1 MRSLSVQW
9 KITLLAGCCLIIT
22 SLSLIGFSIYNATSN
37 QQVIK
42 SQSSESVINKTQQ
55 LLASV
60 SQLNA
65 QETQRYVDEA
75 VYRAEMLAASAQFL
89 KNNADENFTP
99 SEELR
104 TALDE
109 MVRRSVLNFDS
120 IQGAYL
126 VFQPDL
132 LDGEDA
138 NYVDADY
145 VGSNEKGR
153 FAPYWKV
160 ADNGENVLANVL
172 SEPIL
177 SDDSNSERF
186 YCPLS
191 SGQTCISTPRVVNSG
206 GTALLTSSISVP
218 ILVDDVAIGFLG
230 IDLRLD
236 GLTSVVTQSDQSLFD
251 GAGAVYVVSLD
262 GSVIASDDSS
272 IAVGS
277 VFQSDNTNSDL
288 MTDFI
293 FGGEVTTQWS
303 ENGEWLLAFAP
314 VTAANQTW
322 GVLFEIPRESVVADA
337 NRLDSIISTKVSEG
351 IQTEVIAGVIFILFG
366 LAIIAFS
373 SLSIVKPI
381 RQVVERLNDIASGE
395 GDLTQ
400 RLEVKSQDE
409 IGQLSQG
416 FNLFLDKLQHTIK
429 EVIQTTEQVAST
441 TSQAKASASSTR
453 ESSESQFKEV
463 DLVATAAEEMTQT
476 AGLVVQNAEVAVDAA
491 CEANRSARQGQQV
504 IELSAGEMR
513 KLVERMSS
521 AVPIVEELAKNN
533 GNITEILSVIE
544 GISEQTNLLALNAAI
559 EAARAGEQGRGFAVV
574 ADEVR
579 NLASRTQSSVG
590 EIRAVI
596 DKVHAGTQDVVEAIQ
611 EGNILANDTALHV
624 QNAVEDL
631 GSIFTSIEEISDMNS
646 QIVRAAEEQQSV
658 SGEVNQ
664 SVVNIR
670 DLSAKILE
678 QAAASEQVGSEIEQL
693 SQQQQKLV
701 NQFKVE

>member
-75 VYRAEMLAASAQFL
+75 IYRAEMLAASAQFL

-126 VFQPDL
+126 VFRPDL
-132 LDGEDA
+132 LDSEDA

-160 ADNGENVLANVL
+160 ADNGENVLSNVL
-172 SEPIL
+172 SESTL
-177 SDDSNSERF
+177 NDNSNSERF

-236 GLTSVVTQSDQSLFD
+236 GLTSVITQSDQSLFN
-251 GAGAVYVVSLD
+251 GAGKAYVVSLD

-277 VFQSDNTNSDL
+277 NFQSDNTNSDL

-314 VTAANQTW
+314 VVAANQTW
-322 GVLFEIPRESVVADA
+322 GVLFEIPRDSVVADA
-337 NRLDSIISTKVSEG
+337 NKLDSIISTKLSEG
-351 IQTEVIAGVIFILFG
+351 IKTEVIAGTVFIIFG
-366 LAIIAFS
+366 LAIIAFA

-409 IGQLSQG
+409 IGQLSKG

-429 EVIQTTEQVAST
+429 EVIQTTEQVANT

-491 CEANRSARQGQQV
+491 CEANRSAQQGQQV

-596 DKVHAGTQDVVEAIQ
+596 DKVHAGTQDVVKAIQ

-631 GSIFTSIEEISDMNS
+631 GSIFTSIEAISDMNN

-678 QAAASEQVGSEIEQL
+678 QAAASEQVGNEIDQL

-701 NQFKVE
+701 NQFKV

>member
-1 MRSLSVQW
+1 MRSLSVLW

-22 SLSLIGFSIYNATSN
+22 SLSLIGFSIYNATSK

-42 SQSSESVINKTQQ
+42 SQSSESVITKTQQ
-55 LLASV
+55 LLSSV

-75 VYRAEMLAASAQFL
+75 IYRAEMLAASAQFL

-126 VFQPDL
+126 VFKPDL
-132 LDGEDA
+132 LDSEDS

-153 FAPYWKV
+153 FAPYWKL
-160 ADNGENVLANVL
+160 ADNGENVLSNVL
-172 SEPIL
+172 SESTL
-177 SDDSNSERF
+177 NDNSNSERF

-236 GLTSVVTQSDQSLFD
+236 GLTSVITQSDQSLFD
-251 GAGAVYVVSLD
+251 GAGKAYVVSLD

-277 VFQSDNTNSDL
+277 NFQSDNTNSDL

-314 VTAANQTW
+314 VVAANQTW
-322 GVLFEIPRESVVADA
+322 GVLFEIPRDSVVADA
-337 NRLDSIISTKVSEG
+337 NKLDSIISTKLSEG
-351 IQTEVIAGVIFILFG
+351 IKTEVIAGTVFIIFG
-366 LAIIAFS
+366 LAIIAFA

-409 IGQLSQG
+409 IGQLSKG

-429 EVIQTTEQVAST
+429 EVIQTTEQVANT

-491 CEANRSARQGQQV
+491 CEANRSAQQGQQV

-631 GSIFTSIEEISDMNS
+631 GSIFTSIEAISDMNN

-678 QAAASEQVGSEIEQL
+678 QAAASEQVGNKIDQL
-693 SQQQQKLV
+693 SKQQQKLV
-701 NQFKVE
+701 NQFKV

>member
-22 SLSLIGFSIYNATSN
+22 SLSLIGFSIYNASSN

-42 SQSSESVINKTQQ
+42 SQSSDSVITKTEQ

-75 VYRAEMLAASAQFL
+75 IYRAEMLAASAKFL
-89 KNNADENFTP
+89 KTNAEENFTP

-109 MVRRSVLNFDS
+109 MIRRSVLDFDS
-120 IQGAYL
+120 ILGAYL
-126 VFQPDL
+126 VFRPEM
-132 LDGEDA
+132 LDGEDG

-145 VGSNEKGR
+145 VGSNEVGR

-160 ADNGENVLANVL
+160 ADNGENVLSNVL
-172 SEPIL
+172 SEQIL
-177 SDDSNSERF
+177 NDNSNSERF

-191 SGQTCISTPRVVNSG
+191 SGQTCISTPKVVTSG
-206 GTALLTSSISVP
+206 GQSLLTSSISVP
-218 ILVDDVAIGFLG
+218 ILVDDTPIGFLG

-236 GLTSVVTQSDQSLFD
+236 GLTDIVAESDAELFNGN
-251 GAGAVYVVSLD
+251 GAIYVVSLD
-262 GSVIASDDSS
+262 GSVIAADDASVTTGSQFASRNTSSD
-272 IAVGS
+272 
-277 VFQSDNTNSDL
+277 QL
-288 MTDFI
+288 TDFM
-293 FGGEVTTQWS
+293 FGGETMTQWS

-314 VTAANQTW
+314 VMAANQTW
-322 GVLFEIPRESVVADA
+322 GVLLEIPKQSVVADA
-337 NRLDSIISTKVSEG
+337 NLLDAIISEKLSES
-351 IQTEVIAGVIFILFG
+351 IKTELLAGGLFIVLG
-366 LAIIAFS
+366 LAIIAFA

-381 RQVVERLNDIASGE
+381 RQVVERLDDIASGE

-409 IGQLSQG
+409 VGQLAQG
-416 FNLFLDKLQHTIK
+416 FNRFLDKLQPTIK
-429 EVIQTTEQVAST
+429 EVIATSEQVANT
-441 TSQAKASASSTR
+441 TSAAKASASSTR
-453 ESSESQFKEV
+453 QSSESQFKEV

-476 AGLVVQNAEVAVDAA
+476 ASLVVQNAEIAVGAA
-491 CEANRSARQGQQV
+491 SEANSSAKQGQQV

-533 GNITEILSVIE
+533 ANITDILGVIE

-579 NLASRTQSSVG
+579 NLASRTQASVG
-590 EIRAVI
+590 EIRQVI
-596 DKVHAGTQDVVEAIQ
+596 DKVQAGTQDVVEAIQ

-631 GSIFTSIEEISDMNS
+631 GSIFTSIEAISDMNN

-670 DLSAKILE
+670 DLSAQILE
-678 QAAASEQVGSEIEQL
+678 QASKSEEQGNQIDTL
-693 SQQQQKLV
+693 SQQQQALV
-701 NQFKVE
+701 NQFKV

>member
-177 SDDSNSERF
+177 NDDSNSERF

-701 NQFKVE
+701 NQFKV

>member
-272 IAVGS
+272 VAVGS

-337 NRLDSIISTKVSEG
+337 NRLDSIISTKISEG

-701 NQFKVE
+701 NQFKV

>member
-75 VYRAEMLAASAQFL
+75 IYRAEMLASSAQFL

-701 NQFKVE
+701 NQFKV

>member
-22 SLSLIGFSIYNATSN
+22 SLSLIGFSIYNATSK

-42 SQSSESVINKTQQ
+42 SQSSESVITKTQQ
-55 LLASV
+55 LLSSV

-75 VYRAEMLAASAQFL
+75 IYRAEMLAASAQFL

-126 VFQPDL
+126 VFKPDL
-132 LDGEDA
+132 LDSEDS

-153 FAPYWKV
+153 FAPYWKL
-160 ADNGENVLANVL
+160 ADNGENVLSNVL
-172 SEPIL
+172 SESTL
-177 SDDSNSERF
+177 NDNSNSERF

-236 GLTSVVTQSDQSLFD
+236 GLTSVITQSDQSLFN
-251 GAGAVYVVSLD
+251 GAGKAYVVSLD

-277 VFQSDNTNSDL
+277 NFQSDNTNSDL

-314 VTAANQTW
+314 VVAANQTW
-322 GVLFEIPRESVVADA
+322 GVLFEIPRDSVVADA
-337 NRLDSIISTKVSEG
+337 NKLDSIISTKLSEG
-351 IQTEVIAGVIFILFG
+351 IKTEVIAGTVFIIFG
-366 LAIIAFS
+366 LAIIAFA

-409 IGQLSQG
+409 IGQLSKG

-429 EVIQTTEQVAST
+429 EVIQTTEQVANT

-491 CEANRSARQGQQV
+491 CEANRSAQQGQQV

-611 EGNILANDTALHV
+611 EGNILAYDTALHA

-631 GSIFTSIEEISDMNS
+631 GSSFTSIEAISDMNN

-678 QAAASEQVGSEIEQL
+678 QAAASEQVGNEIDQL
-693 SQQQQKLV
+693 SKQQQKLV
-701 NQFKVE
+701 IQFKV

>member
-293 FGGEVTTQWS
+293 FGGEVMTQWS

-701 NQFKVE
+701 NQFKV

>member
-75 VYRAEMLAASAQFL
+75 IYRAEMLAASAQFL

-126 VFQPDL
+126 VFKPDL
-132 LDGEDA
+132 LDSEDA

-172 SEPIL
+172 SESIL
-177 SDDSNSERF
+177 NDDSNSERF

-191 SGQTCISTPRVVNSG
+191 SGQTCISTPRIVNSG

-218 ILVDDVAIGFLG
+218 ILVDDVTIGFLG

-277 VFQSDNTNSDL
+277 TFQSDNTNSDL

-314 VTAANQTW
+314 VVAANQTW
-322 GVLFEIPRESVVADA
+322 GVLFEIPKESVVADA
-337 NRLDSIISTKVSEG
+337 NKLDSIISTKLSEG
-351 IQTEVIAGVIFILFG
+351 IKTEVIAGTVFILFG
-366 LAIIAFS
+366 LAIIAFA

-409 IGQLSQG
+409 IGQLSKG

-429 EVIQTTEQVAST
+429 EVIHTTEQVAST

-476 AGLVVQNAEVAVDAA
+476 SGLVVQNAEVAVDAA
-491 CEANRSARQGQQV
+491 CEANRSAQQGQQV

-624 QNAVEDL
+624 QKAVEDL
-631 GSIFTSIEEISDMNS
+631 GSIFTSIEAISDMNS

-678 QAAASEQVGSEIEQL
+678 QAAASEQVGSEIDQL
-693 SQQQQKLV
+693 SQQQKKLV
-701 NQFKVE
+701 NQFKV

>member
-9 KITLLAGCCLIIT
+9 KITLLAGCCLLIT
-22 SLSLIGFSIYNATSN
+22 SLSLIGFSIYNASSN

-42 SQSSESVINKTQQ
+42 SQSSDSVINKTEQ

-75 VYRAEMLAASAQFL
+75 IYRAEMLAASAKFL
-89 KNNADENFTP
+89 KTNAEENFTP

-109 MVRRSVLNFDS
+109 MIRRSVLDFDS
-120 IQGAYL
+120 ILGAYL
-126 VFQPDL
+126 VFRPEM
-132 LDGEDA
+132 LDGEDG

-145 VGSNEKGR
+145 VGSNEVGR

-160 ADNGENVLANVL
+160 ADNGENVLSNVL
-172 SEPIL
+172 SEQVL
-177 SDDSNSERF
+177 NDNSNSERF

-191 SGQTCISTPRVVNSG
+191 SGQTCISTPKVVTSG
-206 GTALLTSSISVP
+206 GQSLLTSSISVP
-218 ILVDDVAIGFLG
+218 ILIDDTPIGFLG

-236 GLTSVVTQSDQSLFD
+236 ALTHIVAESDAELFD
-251 GAGAVYVVSLD
+251 GNGAIYVVSLD
-262 GSVIASDDSS
+262 GSVIAADDTS
-272 IAVGS
+272 IPTGS
-277 VFQSDNTNSDL
+277 QFASKHTSNDQL
-288 MTDFI
+288 TDFM
-293 FGGEVTTQWS
+293 FGGETMTQWS

-314 VTAANQTW
+314 VVAANQTW
-322 GVLFEIPRESVVADA
+322 GVLLEIPRDSVVADA
-337 NRLDSIISTKVSEG
+337 NLLDAIISDKLSEG
-351 IQTEVIAGVIFILFG
+351 IKTELIAGGLFIVIG
-366 LAIIAFS
+366 LAIIAFA

-381 RQVVERLNDIASGE
+381 RQVVERLDDIASGE

-400 RLEVKSQDE
+400 RLDVKSQDE
-409 IGQLSQG
+409 VGQLAQG
-416 FNLFLDKLQHTIK
+416 FNRFLDKLQPTIK
-429 EVIQTTEQVAST
+429 EVIATSEQVANT
-441 TSQAKASASSTR
+441 TSAAKASASSTR
-453 ESSESQFKEV
+453 QSSESQFKEV

-476 AGLVVQNAEVAVDAA
+476 ASLVVQNAEVAVGAA
-491 CEANRSARQGQQV
+491 SEANSSAKQGQQV

-533 GNITEILSVIE
+533 ANITDILGVIE

-579 NLASRTQSSVG
+579 NLASRTQASVG
-590 EIRAVI
+590 EIRQVI
-596 DKVHAGTQDVVEAIQ
+596 DKVQAGTQDVVEAIQ

-631 GSIFTSIEEISDMNS
+631 GSIFTSIEAISDMNN

-670 DLSAKILE
+670 DLSAQILE
-678 QAAASEQVGSEIEQL
+678 QASKSEEQGNQIDTL
-693 SQQQQKLV
+693 SQQQQALV
-701 NQFKVE
+701 NQFKV

>member
-75 VYRAEMLAASAQFL
+75 IYRAEMLAASAQFL

-126 VFQPDL
+126 VFKPDL
-132 LDGEDA
+132 LDSEDA

-160 ADNGENVLANVL
+160 ADNGENVLSNVL
-172 SEPIL
+172 SESTL
-177 SDDSNSERF
+177 NDNSNSERF

-236 GLTSVVTQSDQSLFD
+236 GLTSVITQSDQSLFN
-251 GAGAVYVVSLD
+251 GAGKAYVVSLD

-277 VFQSDNTNSDL
+277 NFQSDNTNSDL

-314 VTAANQTW
+314 VVAANQTW
-322 GVLFEIPRESVVADA
+322 GVLFEIPRDSVVADA
-337 NRLDSIISTKVSEG
+337 NKLDSIISTKLSEG
-351 IQTEVIAGVIFILFG
+351 IKTEVIAGTVFIIFG
-366 LAIIAFS
+366 LAIIAFA

-409 IGQLSQG
+409 IGQLSKG

-429 EVIQTTEQVAST
+429 EVIQTTEQVANT

-491 CEANRSARQGQQV
+491 CEANRSAQQGQQV

-624 QNAVEDL
+624 QKAVEDL
-631 GSIFTSIEEISDMNS
+631 GSIFTSIEAISDMNS

-678 QAAASEQVGSEIEQL
+678 QAAASEQVGSEIDQL
-693 SQQQQKLV
+693 SQQQRKLV
-701 NQFKVE
+701 NQFKV

>member
-75 VYRAEMLAASAQFL
+75 IYRAEMLAASAQFL

-126 VFQPDL
+126 VFKPDL
-132 LDGEDA
+132 LDSEDA

-160 ADNGENVLANVL
+160 ADNGENVLSNVL
-172 SEPIL
+172 SESTL
-177 SDDSNSERF
+177 NDNSNSERF

-236 GLTSVVTQSDQSLFD
+236 GLTSVITQSDKSLFN
-251 GAGAVYVVSLD
+251 GAGKAYVVSLD

-277 VFQSDNTNSDL
+277 NFQSDNTNSDL

-314 VTAANQTW
+314 VVAANQTW
-322 GVLFEIPRESVVADA
+322 GVLFEIPRDSVVADA
-337 NRLDSIISTKVSEG
+337 NKLDSIISTKLSEG
-351 IQTEVIAGVIFILFG
+351 IKTEVIAGTVFIIFG
-366 LAIIAFS
+366 LAIIAFA

-409 IGQLSQG
+409 IGQLSKG

-429 EVIQTTEQVAST
+429 EVIHTTEQVANT
-441 TSQAKASASSTR
+441 TSQAKTSASSTR

-491 CEANRSARQGQQV
+491 CEANRSAQQGQQV

-631 GSIFTSIEEISDMNS
+631 GSIFTSIEAISDMNN

-678 QAAASEQVGSEIEQL
+678 QAAASEQVGNEIDQL

-701 NQFKVE
+701 NQFKV

>member
-75 VYRAEMLAASAQFL
+75 IYRAEMLAASAQFL

-126 VFQPDL
+126 VFKPDL
-132 LDGEDA
+132 LDSEDA

-172 SEPIL
+172 SESIL
-177 SDDSNSERF
+177 NDDSNSERF

-191 SGQTCISTPRVVNSG
+191 SGQTCISTPRIVNSG

-218 ILVDDVAIGFLG
+218 ILVDDVTIGFLG

-277 VFQSDNTNSDL
+277 TFQSDNTNSDL

-314 VTAANQTW
+314 VVAANQTW
-322 GVLFEIPRESVVADA
+322 GVLFEIPKESVVADA
-337 NRLDSIISTKVSEG
+337 NKLDAIISTKLSEG
-351 IQTEVIAGVIFILFG
+351 IKTEVIAGTVFILFG
-366 LAIIAFS
+366 LAIIAFA

-409 IGQLSQG
+409 IGQLSKG

-429 EVIQTTEQVAST
+429 EVIHTTEQVAST

-476 AGLVVQNAEVAVDAA
+476 SGLVVQNAEVAVDAA
-491 CEANRSARQGQQV
+491 CEANRSAQQGQQV

-624 QNAVEDL
+624 QKAVEDL
-631 GSIFTSIEEISDMNS
+631 GSIFTSIEAISDMNS

-678 QAAASEQVGSEIEQL
+678 QAAASEQVGSEIDQL
-693 SQQQQKLV
+693 SQQQKKLV
-701 NQFKVE
+701 NQFKV

>member
-75 VYRAEMLAASAQFL
+75 IYRAEMLAASAQFL

-126 VFQPDL
+126 VFKPDL
-132 LDGEDA
+132 LDSEDA

-172 SEPIL
+172 SESIL
-177 SDDSNSERF
+177 NDDSNSERF

-191 SGQTCISTPRVVNSG
+191 SGQTCISTPKVVNSSG
-206 GTALLTSSISVP
+206 VALLTSSISVP

-236 GLTSVVTQSDQSLFD
+236 GLTSVITQSDQSLFN
-251 GAGAVYVVSLD
+251 GAGKAYVVSLD

-277 VFQSDNTNSDL
+277 TFQSGNTNSDL

-314 VTAANQTW
+314 VVAANQTW
-322 GVLFEIPRESVVADA
+322 GVLFEIPRDSVVADA
-337 NRLDSIISTKVSEG
+337 NKLDSIISTKLSEG
-351 IQTEVIAGVIFILFG
+351 IKTEVIAGTVFIIFG
-366 LAIIAFS
+366 LAIIAFA

-409 IGQLSQG
+409 IGQLSKG

-429 EVIQTTEQVAST
+429 EVIHTTEQVAST

-491 CEANRSARQGQQV
+491 CEANRSAQQGQQV

-624 QNAVEDL
+624 QKAVEDL
-631 GSIFTSIEEISDMNS
+631 GSIFTSIEAISDMNS

-678 QAAASEQVGSEIEQL
+678 QAAASEQVGNEIDQL

-701 NQFKVE
+701 NQFKV

>member
-206 GTALLTSSISVP
+206 GTTLLTSSISVP

-701 NQFKVE
+701 NQFKV

>member
-236 GLTSVVTQSDQSLFD
+236 GLTNVVTQSDQSLFD
-251 GAGAVYVVSLD
+251 GVGAVYVVSLD

-277 VFQSDNTNSDL
+277 SFQSDNTNSDL

-322 GVLFEIPRESVVADA
+322 GVLFEIPRESVIADA

-701 NQFKVE
+701 NQFKV

>member
-22 SLSLIGFSIYNATSN
+22 SLSLIGFSIYNATSK

-42 SQSSESVINKTQQ
+42 SQSSESVITKTQQ
-55 LLASV
+55 LLSSV

-75 VYRAEMLAASAQFL
+75 IYRAEMLAASAQFL

-126 VFQPDL
+126 VFKPDL
-132 LDGEDA
+132 LDSEDS

-153 FAPYWKV
+153 FAPYWKL
-160 ADNGENVLANVL
+160 ADNGENVLSNVL
-172 SEPIL
+172 SESTL
-177 SDDSNSERF
+177 NDNSNSERF

-236 GLTSVVTQSDQSLFD
+236 GLTSVITQSDQSLFN
-251 GAGAVYVVSLD
+251 GAGKAYVVSLD

-277 VFQSDNTNSDL
+277 NFQSDNTNSDL

-303 ENGEWLLAFAP
+303 EDGEWLLAFAP
-314 VTAANQTW
+314 VVAANQTW
-322 GVLFEIPRESVVADA
+322 GVLFEIPRDSVVADA
-337 NRLDSIISTKVSEG
+337 NKLDSIISTKLSEG
-351 IQTEVIAGVIFILFG
+351 IKTEVIAGTVFIIFG
-366 LAIIAFS
+366 LAIIAFA

-409 IGQLSQG
+409 IGQLSKG

-429 EVIQTTEQVAST
+429 EVIQTTEQVANT

-491 CEANRSARQGQQV
+491 CEANRSAQQGQQV

-631 GSIFTSIEEISDMNS
+631 GSIFTSIEAISDMNN

-678 QAAASEQVGSEIEQL
+678 QAAASEQVGHEIDQL

-701 NQFKVE
+701 NQFKV

>member
-1 MRSLSVQW
+1 M
-9 KITLLAGCCLIIT
+9 
-22 SLSLIGFSIYNATSN
+22 
-37 QQVIK
+37 
-42 SQSSESVINKTQQ
+42 
-55 LLASV
+55 
-60 SQLNA
+60 
-65 QETQRYVDEA
+65 
-75 VYRAEMLAASAQFL
+75 
-89 KNNADENFTP
+89 
-99 SEELR
+99 
-104 TALDE
+104 
-109 MVRRSVLNFDS
+109 
-120 IQGAYL
+120 
-126 VFQPDL
+126 
-132 LDGEDA
+132 
-138 NYVDADY
+138 
-145 VGSNEKGR
+145 
-153 FAPYWKV
+153 
-160 ADNGENVLANVL
+160 
-172 SEPIL
+172 
-177 SDDSNSERF
+177 
-186 YCPLS
+186 
-191 SGQTCISTPRVVNSG
+191 
-206 GTALLTSSISVP
+206 
-218 ILVDDVAIGFLG
+218 
-230 IDLRLD
+230 
-236 GLTSVVTQSDQSLFD
+236 
-251 GAGAVYVVSLD
+251 
-262 GSVIASDDSS
+262 
-272 IAVGS
+272 
-277 VFQSDNTNSDL
+277 
-288 MTDFI
+288 
-293 FGGEVTTQWS
+293 TTQWS

-701 NQFKVE
+701 NQFKV

>member
-9 KITLLAGCCLIIT
+9 KITLLAGCCLLIT
-22 SLSLIGFSIYNATSN
+22 SLSLIGFSIYNASSN

-42 SQSSESVINKTQQ
+42 SQSSDSVINKTEQ

-75 VYRAEMLAASAQFL
+75 IYRAEMLAASAKFL
-89 KNNADENFTP
+89 KTNAEENFTP

-109 MVRRSVLNFDS
+109 MIRRSVLDFDS
-120 IQGAYL
+120 ILGAYL
-126 VFQPDL
+126 VFRPEM
-132 LDGEDA
+132 LDGEDG

-145 VGSNEKGR
+145 VGSNEVGR

-160 ADNGENVLANVL
+160 ADNGENVLSNVL
-172 SEPIL
+172 SEQIL
-177 SDDSNSERF
+177 NDNSNSERF

-191 SGQTCISTPRVVNSG
+191 SGQTCISTPKVVTSG
-206 GTALLTSSISVP
+206 GQSLLTSSISVP
-218 ILVDDVAIGFLG
+218 ILIDDTPIGFLG

-236 GLTSVVTQSDQSLFD
+236 ALTHIVADSDAELFD
-251 GAGAVYVVSLD
+251 GNGAIYVVSLD
-262 GSVIASDDSS
+262 GSVIAADDTS
-272 IAVGS
+272 IPTGS
-277 VFQSDNTNSDL
+277 QFASKHTSNDQL
-288 MTDFI
+288 TDFM
-293 FGGEVTTQWS
+293 FGGETMTQWS

-314 VTAANQTW
+314 VVAANQTW
-322 GVLFEIPRESVVADA
+322 GVLLEIPRDSVVADA
-337 NRLDSIISTKVSEG
+337 NLLDAIISDKLSEG
-351 IQTEVIAGVIFILFG
+351 IKTELIAGGLFIVIG
-366 LAIIAFS
+366 LAIIAFA

-381 RQVVERLNDIASGE
+381 RQVVERLDDIASGE

-400 RLEVKSQDE
+400 RLDVKSQDE
-409 IGQLSQG
+409 VGQLAQG
-416 FNLFLDKLQHTIK
+416 FNRFLDKLQPTIK
-429 EVIQTTEQVAST
+429 EVIATSEQVANT
-441 TSQAKASASSTR
+441 TSAAKASASSTR
-453 ESSESQFKEV
+453 QSSESQFKEV

-476 AGLVVQNAEVAVDAA
+476 ASLVVQNAEVAVGAA
-491 CEANRSARQGQQV
+491 SEANSSAKQGQQV

-533 GNITEILSVIE
+533 ANITDILGVIE

-579 NLASRTQSSVG
+579 NLASRTQASVG
-590 EIRAVI
+590 EIRQVI
-596 DKVHAGTQDVVEAIQ
+596 DKVQAGTQDVVEAIQ

-631 GSIFTSIEEISDMNS
+631 GSIFTSIEAISDMNN

-670 DLSAKILE
+670 DLSAQILE
-678 QAAASEQVGSEIEQL
+678 QASKSEEQGNQIDTL
-693 SQQQQKLV
+693 SQQQQALV
-701 NQFKVE
+701 NQFKV

>member
-75 VYRAEMLAASAQFL
+75 IYRAEMLAASAQFL

-126 VFQPDL
+126 VFKPDL
-132 LDGEDA
+132 LDSEDA

-160 ADNGENVLANVL
+160 ADNGENVLSNVL
-172 SEPIL
+172 SESTL
-177 SDDSNSERF
+177 NDNSNSERF

-236 GLTSVVTQSDQSLFD
+236 GLTSVITQSDQSLFN
-251 GAGAVYVVSLD
+251 GAGKAYVVSLD

-277 VFQSDNTNSDL
+277 NFQSDNTNSDL

-314 VTAANQTW
+314 VVAANQTW
-322 GVLFEIPRESVVADA
+322 GVLFEIPRDSVVADA
-337 NRLDSIISTKVSEG
+337 NKLDSIISTKLSEG
-351 IQTEVIAGVIFILFG
+351 IKTEVIAGTVFIIFG
-366 LAIIAFS
+366 LAIIAFA

-409 IGQLSQG
+409 IGQLSKG

-429 EVIQTTEQVAST
+429 EVIHTTEQVANT

-491 CEANRSARQGQQV
+491 CEANRSAQQGQQV

-631 GSIFTSIEEISDMNS
+631 GSIFTSIEAISDMNN

-678 QAAASEQVGSEIEQL
+678 QAAASEKVGNEIDQL

-701 NQFKVE
+701 NQFKV

>member
-9 KITLLAGCCLIIT
+9 KITLLAGCCLLIT
-22 SLSLIGFSIYNATSN
+22 SLSLIGFSIYNASSN

-42 SQSSESVINKTQQ
+42 SQSSDSVINKTEQ

-75 VYRAEMLAASAQFL
+75 IYRAEMLAASAKFL
-89 KNNADENFTP
+89 KTNAEENFTP

-109 MVRRSVLNFDS
+109 MIRRSVLDFDS
-120 IQGAYL
+120 ILGAYL
-126 VFQPDL
+126 VFRPEM
-132 LDGEDA
+132 LDGEDG

-145 VGSNEKGR
+145 VGSNEVGR

-160 ADNGENVLANVL
+160 ADNGENVLSNVL
-172 SEPIL
+172 SEQIL
-177 SDDSNSERF
+177 NDNSNSERF

-191 SGQTCISTPRVVNSG
+191 SGQTCISTPKVVTSG
-206 GTALLTSSISVP
+206 GQSLLTSSISVP
-218 ILVDDVAIGFLG
+218 ILIDDTPIGFLG

-236 GLTSVVTQSDQSLFD
+236 ALTHIVAESDAELFD
-251 GAGAVYVVSLD
+251 GNGAIYVVSLD
-262 GSVIASDDSS
+262 GSVIAADDTS
-272 IAVGS
+272 IPTGS
-277 VFQSDNTNSDL
+277 QFASKHTSNDQL
-288 MTDFI
+288 TDFM
-293 FGGEVTTQWS
+293 FGGETMTQWS
-303 ENGEWLLAFAP
+303 ENVEWLLAFAP
-314 VTAANQTW
+314 VVAANQTW
-322 GVLFEIPRESVVADA
+322 GVLLEIPRDSVVADA
-337 NRLDSIISTKVSEG
+337 NLLDAIISDKLSEG
-351 IQTEVIAGVIFILFG
+351 IKTELIAGGLFIVIG
-366 LAIIAFS
+366 LAIIAFA

-381 RQVVERLNDIASGE
+381 RQVVERLDDIASGE

-400 RLEVKSQDE
+400 RLDVKSQDE
-409 IGQLSQG
+409 VGQLAQG
-416 FNLFLDKLQHTIK
+416 FNRFLDKLQPTIK
-429 EVIQTTEQVAST
+429 EVIATSEQVANT
-441 TSQAKASASSTR
+441 TSAAKASASSTR
-453 ESSESQFKEV
+453 QSSESQFKEV

-476 AGLVVQNAEVAVDAA
+476 ASLVVQNAEVAVGAA
-491 CEANRSARQGQQV
+491 SEANSSAKQGQQV

-533 GNITEILSVIE
+533 ANITDILGVIE

-579 NLASRTQSSVG
+579 NLASRTQASVG
-590 EIRAVI
+590 EIRQVI
-596 DKVHAGTQDVVEAIQ
+596 DKVQAGTQDVVEAIQ

-631 GSIFTSIEEISDMNS
+631 GSIFTSIEAISDMNN

-670 DLSAKILE
+670 DLSAQILE
-678 QAAASEQVGSEIEQL
+678 QASKSEEQGNQIDTL
-693 SQQQQKLV
+693 SQQQQALV
-701 NQFKVE
+701 NQFKV

>member
-218 ILVDDVAIGFLG
+218 ILVDDIAIGFLG

-701 NQFKVE
+701 NQFKV

>member
-9 KITLLAGCCLIIT
+9 KITLLAGCCLLIT
-22 SLSLIGFSIYNATSN
+22 SLSLIGFSIYNASSN

-42 SQSSESVINKTQQ
+42 SQSSDSVINKTEQ

-75 VYRAEMLAASAQFL
+75 IYRAEMLAASAKFL
-89 KNNADENFTP
+89 KTNAEENFTP

-109 MVRRSVLNFDS
+109 MIRRSVLGFDS
-120 IQGAYL
+120 ILGAYL
-126 VFQPDL
+126 VFRPEM
-132 LDGEDA
+132 LDGEDG

-145 VGSNEKGR
+145 VGSNEVGR

-160 ADNGENVLANVL
+160 ADNGENVLSNVL
-172 SEPIL
+172 SEQIL
-177 SDDSNSERF
+177 NDNSNSERF

-191 SGQTCISTPRVVNSG
+191 SGQTCISTPKVVTSG
-206 GTALLTSSISVP
+206 GQSLLTSSISVP
-218 ILVDDVAIGFLG
+218 ILIDDTPIGFLG

-236 GLTSVVTQSDQSLFD
+236 ALTHIVAESDAELFD
-251 GAGAVYVVSLD
+251 GNGAIYVVSLD
-262 GSVIASDDSS
+262 GSVIAADDTS
-272 IAVGS
+272 IPTGS
-277 VFQSDNTNSDL
+277 QFASKHTSNDQL
-288 MTDFI
+288 TDFM
-293 FGGEVTTQWS
+293 FGGETMTQWS

-314 VTAANQTW
+314 VVAANQTW
-322 GVLFEIPRESVVADA
+322 GVLLEIPRDSVVADA
-337 NRLDSIISTKVSEG
+337 NLLDAIISDKLSEG
-351 IQTEVIAGVIFILFG
+351 IKTELIAGGLFIVIG
-366 LAIIAFS
+366 LAIIAFA

-381 RQVVERLNDIASGE
+381 RQVVERLDDIASGE

-400 RLEVKSQDE
+400 RLDVKSQDE
-409 IGQLSQG
+409 VGQLAQG
-416 FNLFLDKLQHTIK
+416 FNRFLDKLQPTIK
-429 EVIQTTEQVAST
+429 EVIATSEQVANT
-441 TSQAKASASSTR
+441 TSAAKASASSTR
-453 ESSESQFKEV
+453 QSSESQFKEV

-476 AGLVVQNAEVAVDAA
+476 ASLVVQNAEVAVGAA
-491 CEANRSARQGQQV
+491 SEANSSAKQGQQV

-533 GNITEILSVIE
+533 ANITDILGVIE

-579 NLASRTQSSVG
+579 NLASRTQASVG
-590 EIRAVI
+590 EIRQVI
-596 DKVHAGTQDVVEAIQ
+596 DKVQAGTQDVVEAIQ

-631 GSIFTSIEEISDMNS
+631 GSIFTSIEAISDMNN

-670 DLSAKILE
+670 DLSAQILE
-678 QAAASEQVGSEIEQL
+678 QASKSEEQGNQIDTL
-693 SQQQQKLV
+693 SQQQQALV
-701 NQFKVE
+701 NQFKV

>member
-22 SLSLIGFSIYNATSN
+22 SLSLIGFSVYNATSK
-37 QQVIK
+37 QQAIK
-42 SQSSESVINKTQQ
+42 THSSESVINKTQQ

-75 VYRAEMLAASAQFL
+75 IYRAEMLAASALFL

-126 VFQPDL
+126 VFKPDL
-132 LDGEDA
+132 LDSEDA

-160 ADNGENVLANVL
+160 ADNGENVLSNVL
-172 SEPIL
+172 SESTL
-177 SDDSNSERF
+177 NDNSNSERF

-236 GLTSVVTQSDQSLFD
+236 GLTSVITQSDQSLFN
-251 GAGAVYVVSLD
+251 GAGKAYVVSLD

-277 VFQSDNTNSDL
+277 NFQSDNTNSDL

-314 VTAANQTW
+314 VVAANQTW
-322 GVLFEIPRESVVADA
+322 GVLFEIPRDSVVADA
-337 NRLDSIISTKVSEG
+337 NKLDSIISTKLSEG
-351 IQTEVIAGVIFILFG
+351 IKTEVIAGTVFIIFG
-366 LAIIAFS
+366 LAIIAFA

-409 IGQLSQG
+409 IGQLSKG

-429 EVIQTTEQVAST
+429 EVIQTTEQVANT

-491 CEANRSARQGQQV
+491 CEANRSAQQGQQV

-624 QNAVEDL
+624 QKAVEDL
-631 GSIFTSIEEISDMNS
+631 GSIFTSIEAISDMNS

-678 QAAASEQVGSEIEQL
+678 QAAASEQVGSEIDQL
-693 SQQQQKLV
+693 SQQQRKLV
-701 NQFKVE
+701 NQFKV

>member
-75 VYRAEMLAASAQFL
+75 IYRAEMLAASAQFL

-120 IQGAYL
+120 IQGAFL
-126 VFQPDL
+126 VFKPDL

-160 ADNGENVLANVL
+160 ADNGENVLSNVL
-172 SEPIL
+172 SESTL
-177 SDDSNSERF
+177 NDNSNSERF

-236 GLTSVVTQSDQSLFD
+236 GLTSVITQSDQSLFN
-251 GAGAVYVVSLD
+251 GAGKAYVVSLD

-277 VFQSDNTNSDL
+277 NFQSDNTNSDL

-314 VTAANQTW
+314 VVAANQTW

-337 NRLDSIISTKVSEG
+337 NELDSIISTKLSEG
-351 IQTEVIAGVIFILFG
+351 IKTEVIAGTVFILFG
-366 LAIIAFS
+366 LAIIAFA

-409 IGQLSQG
+409 IGQLSKG

-429 EVIQTTEQVAST
+429 EVIHTTEQVAST

-491 CEANRSARQGQQV
+491 CEANRSAQQGQQV

-631 GSIFTSIEEISDMNS
+631 GSIFTSIEAISDMNS

-678 QAAASEQVGSEIEQL
+678 QAAASEQVGAEIDQL

-701 NQFKVE
+701 NQFKV

>member
-624 QNAVEDL
+624 QMQL
-631 GSIFTSIEEISDMNS
+631 
-646 QIVRAAEEQQSV
+646 
-658 SGEVNQ
+658 
-664 SVVNIR
+664 
-670 DLSAKILE
+670 KILVRF
-678 QAAASEQVGSEIEQL
+678 SLQL
-693 SQQQQKLV
+693 KRSAI
-701 NQFKVE
+701 

>member
-303 ENGEWLLAFAP
+303 DNGEWLLAFAP

-351 IQTEVIAGVIFILFG
+351 IQTEVIVGVIFILFG

-701 NQFKVE
+701 NQFKV

>member
-218 ILVDDVAIGFLG
+218 ILADDVAIGFLG

-701 NQFKVE
+701 NQFKV

>member
-75 VYRAEMLAASAQFL
+75 IYRAEMLAANAQFL

-126 VFQPDL
+126 VFKPDL
-132 LDGEDA
+132 LDSEDA

-160 ADNGENVLANVL
+160 ADNGENVLSNVL
-172 SEPIL
+172 SESTL
-177 SDDSNSERF
+177 GDNSNSERF

-251 GAGAVYVVSLD
+251 GAGKVYVVSLD

-277 VFQSDNTNSDL
+277 TFQSDNTNSDR

-314 VTAANQTW
+314 VVAANQTW

-337 NRLDSIISTKVSEG
+337 NKLDSIISTKLSEG
-351 IQTEVIAGVIFILFG
+351 IRTEVIAGMVFIVFG
-366 LAIIAFS
+366 LAIIAFA

-409 IGQLSQG
+409 IGQLAKG

-429 EVIQTTEQVAST
+429 EVIHTTEQVAST

-491 CEANRSARQGQQV
+491 CEANRSAQQGQQV

-624 QNAVEDL
+624 QKAVEDL
-631 GSIFTSIEEISDMNS
+631 GSIFTSIEAISDMNS

-678 QAAASEQVGSEIEQL
+678 QAAASEQVGNEIDEL

-701 NQFKVE
+701 NQFKV

>member
-42 SQSSESVINKTQQ
+42 SQSSESVVNKTQQ

-75 VYRAEMLAASAQFL
+75 IYRAEMLAASAQFL

-109 MVRRSVLNFDS
+109 MMRRSVLNFDS

-126 VFQPDL
+126 VFKPDL
-132 LDGEDA
+132 LDSEDA

-160 ADNGENVLANVL
+160 ADNGENVLPNVL
-172 SEPIL
+172 SESTL
-177 SDDSNSERF
+177 NDNSNSERF

-191 SGQTCISTPRVVNSG
+191 SGQTCISTPRVVNSS

-236 GLTSVVTQSDQSLFD
+236 GLTSVITQSDQSLFD
-251 GAGAVYVVSLD
+251 GAGKAYVVSLD

-277 VFQSDNTNSDL
+277 NFQSDNTNSDL

-314 VTAANQTW
+314 VVAANQTW
-322 GVLFEIPRESVVADA
+322 GVLFEIPRDSVVADA
-337 NRLDSIISTKVSEG
+337 NKLDSIISTKLSEG
-351 IQTEVIAGVIFILFG
+351 IKTEVIAGTVFIIFG
-366 LAIIAFS
+366 LAIIAFA

-409 IGQLSQG
+409 IGQLSKG

-429 EVIQTTEQVAST
+429 EVIQTTEQVANT

-491 CEANRSARQGQQV
+491 CEANRSAQQGQQV

-544 GISEQTNLLALNAAI
+544 GISEQTNLLALHAAI

-631 GSIFTSIEEISDMNS
+631 GSIFTSIEAISDMNN
-646 QIVRAAEEQQSV
+646 QIVRAAEERQSV
-658 SGEVNQ
+658 SGEENQ

-678 QAAASEQVGSEIEQL
+678 QAAASEQVGNEIDQL
-693 SQQQQKLV
+693 SKQQQKLV
-701 NQFKVE
+701 NQFKV

>member
-75 VYRAEMLAASAQFL
+75 IYRAEMLAASAQFL

-126 VFQPDL
+126 VFKPNL
-132 LDGEDA
+132 LDSEDA

-172 SEPIL
+172 SESIL
-177 SDDSNSERF
+177 NDDSNSERF

-206 GTALLTSSISVP
+206 GVALLTSSISVP

-236 GLTSVVTQSDQSLFD
+236 GLTSVITQSDQSLFN
-251 GAGAVYVVSLD
+251 GAGKAYVVSLD

-277 VFQSDNTNSDL
+277 TFQSDNTNSDL

-314 VTAANQTW
+314 VVAANQTW

-337 NRLDSIISTKVSEG
+337 NKLDSIISTKLSEG
-351 IQTEVIAGVIFILFG
+351 IKTEVIAGTVFILFG
-366 LAIIAFS
+366 LAIIAFA

-409 IGQLSQG
+409 IGQLSKG

-429 EVIQTTEQVAST
+429 EVIHTTEQVAST

-491 CEANRSARQGQQV
+491 CEANRSAQQGQQV

-624 QNAVEDL
+624 QKAVEDL
-631 GSIFTSIEEISDMNS
+631 GSIFTSIEAISDMNS

-678 QAAASEQVGSEIEQL
+678 QAAASEQVGNEIDQL

-701 NQFKVE
+701 NQFKV

>member
-337 NRLDSIISTKVSEG
+337 NKLDSIISTKLSEG
-351 IQTEVIAGVIFILFG
+351 IKTEVIAGTVFILFG
-366 LAIIAFS
+366 LAIIAFA

-701 NQFKVE
+701 NQFKV

>member
-75 VYRAEMLAASAQFL
+75 IYRAEMLAASAQFL

-126 VFQPDL
+126 VFKPDL
-132 LDGEDA
+132 LDSEDA

-172 SEPIL
+172 SESIL
-177 SDDSNSERF
+177 NDDSNSERF

-191 SGQTCISTPRVVNSG
+191 TGQTCISTPRVVNSG
-206 GTALLTSSISVP
+206 GVALLTSSISVP

-236 GLTSVVTQSDQSLFD
+236 GLTSVITQSDQSLFN
-251 GAGAVYVVSLD
+251 GAGKAYVVSLD

-277 VFQSDNTNSDL
+277 TFQSGNTNSDL

-314 VTAANQTW
+314 VVAANQTW

-337 NRLDSIISTKVSEG
+337 NKLDSIISTKLSEG
-351 IQTEVIAGVIFILFG
+351 IKTEVIVGTVFILFG
-366 LAIIAFS
+366 LAIIAFA

-409 IGQLSQG
+409 IGQLSKG

-429 EVIQTTEQVAST
+429 EVIHTTEQVAST

-491 CEANRSARQGQQV
+491 CEANSSAQQGQQV

-624 QNAVEDL
+624 QKAVEDL
-631 GSIFTSIEEISDMNS
+631 GSIFTSIEAISDMNS

-678 QAAASEQVGSEIEQL
+678 QAAASEQVGNEIDQL

-701 NQFKVE
+701 NQFKV

>member
-513 KLVERMSS
+513 KLVERMSC

-701 NQFKVE
+701 NQFKV

>member
-693 SQQQQKLV
+693 SHQQQKLV
-701 NQFKVE
+701 NQFKV

>member
-75 VYRAEMLAASAQFL
+75 IYRAEMLAASAQFL

-126 VFQPDL
+126 VFKPDL
-132 LDGEDA
+132 LDSEDA

-160 ADNGENVLANVL
+160 ADNGENVLPNVL
-172 SEPIL
+172 SESTL
-177 SDDSNSERF
+177 NDNSNSERF

-236 GLTSVVTQSDQSLFD
+236 GLTSVITQSDQSLFN
-251 GAGAVYVVSLD
+251 GAGKAYVVSLD
-262 GSVIASDDSS
+262 GSVIASDDSN
-272 IAVGS
+272 ITVGS
-277 VFQSDNTNSDL
+277 NFQSDNTNSDL

-303 ENGEWLLAFAP
+303 ESGEWLLAFAP
-314 VTAANQTW
+314 VVAANQTW
-322 GVLFEIPRESVVADA
+322 GVLFEIPRDSVVADA
-337 NRLDSIISTKVSEG
+337 NKLDSIISTKLSEG
-351 IQTEVIAGVIFILFG
+351 IKTEVIAGTVFIIFG
-366 LAIIAFS
+366 LAIIAFA

-409 IGQLSQG
+409 IGQLSKG

-429 EVIQTTEQVAST
+429 EVIHTTEQVAST

-491 CEANRSARQGQQV
+491 CEANRSAQQGQQV

-631 GSIFTSIEEISDMNS
+631 GSIFTSIEAISDMNN

-678 QAAASEQVGSEIEQL
+678 QAAASEQVGNEIDQL

-701 NQFKVE
+701 NQFKV